1 MSKRNTSS
9 ASWSARSTSRIL
21 DQLAQPVLSNCGS
34 VIPAGMPN
42 VVLAVLPMHVV
53 APAGSLPF
61 PVEDEAVAAAFG
73 TAVGVV
79 DCMDIFEMVSVAK
92 EL

>member
-1 MSKRNTSS
+1 MS
-9 ASWSARSTSRIL
+9 
-21 DQLAQPVLSNCGS
+21 
-34 VIPAGMPN
+34 AGMLK
-42 VVLAVLPMHVV
+42 VMLAVLPMHIP

-61 PVEDEAVAAAFG
+61 LVENEAIAAALG

-79 DCMDIFEMVSVAK
+79 NCTDMFEMVSVTK